1 MSYVMSSLVE
11 QIDLEIQNRS
21 LLKHPFYQKWSNGE
35 LTLDHLKG
43 YSKEYSQLVNAIPKM
58 VENVSMLTTDKKTH
72 FAIVENQKEESEHI
86 ELWAKFATSLGV
98 SKNILLGYEGTIDT
112 NLAISK
118 LINLT
123 SGSFEEAVCAMYAY
137 EMELPKISRSKIDGL
152 KGFYN
157 ITGSDAT
164 EYFKTHEEVDVRH
177 AQLWRSLIGD
187 IPKSKHDVAL
197 KAAIRSLEAQNDL
210 LDAVCSQYVTPNN

>member
-1 MSYVMSSLVE
+1 MSYIMSSLVE
-11 QIDLEIQNRS
+11 LIDLEIQNRS

-35 LTLDHLKG
+35 LTLDHLQG

-58 VENVSMLTTDKKTH
+58 VENVGMLTTDKKTH
-72 FAIVENQKEESEHI
+72 FAIVDNQKEESEHI
-86 ELWAKFATSLGV
+86 ELWAKFASSLGV
-98 SKNILLGYEGTIDT
+98 SKNILLRYGGSIDT

-118 LINLT
+118 LIDLT

-157 ITGSDAT
+157 ISGSDAT

-197 KAAIRSLEAQNDL
+197 KAAIKSLEAQNDL
-210 LDAVCSQYVTPNN
+210 LDAVCSQYVTPNS

>member
-1 MSYVMSSLVE
+1 MSRLVE
-11 QIDLEIQNRS
+11 LIDVEIQNRS

-35 LTLDHLKG
+35 LTLDHLQV

-58 VENVSMLTTDKKTH
+58 VENVMLLTGDQKTH
-72 FAIVENQKEESEHI
+72 FAIAENQKEESEHI
-86 ELWAKFATSLGV
+86 ELWSKFADALGV
-98 SKNILLGYEGTIDT
+98 SKNVLSTYGGSIDT

-152 KGFYN
+152 KAFYD

-164 EYFKTHEEVDVRH
+164 EYFRIHEEVDVRH
-177 AQLWRSLIGD
+177 AQLWRHLISN
-187 IPKSKHDVAL
+187 IPKFKHDLAL
-197 KAAIRSLEAQNDL
+197 KAAIGSLEAQNHL
-210 LDAVCSQYVTPNN
+210 LDAVCNQYAIPYN

>member
-1 MSYVMSSLVE
+1 MSRLVDL
-11 QIDLEIQNRS
+11 IDVEIQNRS

-35 LTLDHLKG
+35 LTLDHLQG

-58 VENVSMLTTDKKTH
+58 VENVVLLTTDKKTH
-72 FAIVENQKEESEHI
+72 FVIAENQKEESEHI
-86 ELWAKFATSLGV
+86 ELWAKFAGALGV
-98 SKNILLGYEGTIDT
+98 SKNVLSTYGGSIDT

-118 LINLT
+118 LIKLT

-164 EYFKTHEEVDVRH
+164 EYFRTHEEVDVRH
-177 AQLWRSLIGD
+177 AQLWRRLIND
-187 IPKSKHDVAL
+187 TPKSKHDLAL

-210 LDAVCSQYVTPNN
+210 LDAVCSQYLIPNN

>member
-1 MSYVMSSLVE
+1 MSRLVE
-11 QIDLEIQNRS
+11 LIDVEIQNRS

-35 LTLDHLKG
+35 LTLDHLQG

-58 VENVSMLTTDKKTH
+58 VENVDLLTTDQKTH
-72 FAIVENQKEESEHI
+72 FAIAENQKEELEHI
-86 ELWAKFATSLGV
+86 ELWAKFAGALGV
-98 SKNILLGYEGTIDT
+98 SKNVLSTYGGSTET

-164 EYFKTHEEVDVRH
+164 EYFRTHEEVDVRH
-177 AQLWRSLIGD
+177 AQLWRRLIND
-187 IPKSKHDVAL
+187 IPKSKHDLAL

-210 LDAVCSQYVTPNN
+210 LDAVCSQYLLPNN

>member
-1 MSYVMSSLVE
+1 MSYIMSRLVDL
-11 QIDLEIQNRS
+11 IDVEIQNRS

-35 LTLDHLKG
+35 LILDHLQG

-58 VENVSMLTTDKKTH
+58 VENVVLLTTDKKTH
-72 FAIVENQKEESEHI
+72 FAIAENQKEESEHI
-86 ELWAKFATSLGV
+86 ELWAKFAGALGV
-98 SKNILLGYEGTIDT
+98 SKNVLSTYGGSIDT

-118 LINLT
+118 LIKLT

-164 EYFKTHEEVDVRH
+164 EYFRTHEQVDVRH
-177 AQLWRSLIGD
+177 AQLWRRLIND
-187 IPKSKHDVAL
+187 IPKSKHDLAL

-210 LDAVCSQYVTPNN
+210 LDAVCSQYLIPNN

>member
-1 MSYVMSSLVE
+1 MSRLVDL
-11 QIDLEIQNRS
+11 IDVEIQNRS

-35 LTLDHLKG
+35 LILDHLQG

-58 VENVSMLTTDKKTH
+58 VENVVLLTTDKKTH
-72 FAIVENQKEESEHI
+72 FAIAENQKEESEHI
-86 ELWAKFATSLGV
+86 ELWAKFAGALGV
-98 SKNILLGYEGTIDT
+98 SKNVLSTYGGSIDT

-118 LINLT
+118 LIKLT

-164 EYFKTHEEVDVRH
+164 EYFRTHEEVDVRH
-177 AQLWRSLIGD
+177 AQLWRRLIND
-187 IPKSKHDVAL
+187 IPKSKHDLAL

-210 LDAVCSQYVTPNN
+210 LDAVCSQYLIPNN

>member
-1 MSYVMSSLVE
+1 MSYIMSSLVE
-11 QIDLEIQNRS
+11 LIDLEIQNRS

-35 LTLDHLKG
+35 LTLDHLQG

-58 VENVSMLTTDKKTH
+58 VENVGMLTTDKKTH

-86 ELWAKFATSLGV
+86 ELWAKFASSLGV
-98 SKNILLGYEGTIDT
+98 SKNILLRYGGSIDT

-123 SGSFEEAVCAMYAY
+123 SGSFEEAICAMYAY

-157 ITGSDAT
+157 ITGTDAI
-164 EYFKTHEEVDVRH
+164 EYFKTH
-177 AQLWRSLIGD
+177 
-187 IPKSKHDVAL
+187 KK
-197 KAAIRSLEAQNDL
+197 
-210 LDAVCSQYVTPNN
+210 